1 MTLLDIIYEDKY
13 LLALNKPAG
22 IMVEDDRYKN
32 PSLISLAEEYLRPM
46 AKKEVFLANVHRLDR
61 PASGVLLFAKKKS
74 ALKIL
79 NEQFQNRTVSKTY
92 LAITTGEMKEKE
104 GSLKNYL
111 YKDNKNRK
119 ALIVNAQHKEAQKVE
134 LEYKIKDQ
142 KEDKLLW
149 QINLLTGKYHQIRAQ
164 LSFIGCPIVGDKK
177 YNSQINYHPDQICLH
192 AWKLQIIHPTEG
204 NTLLF
209 EAPMPKDKPW
219 ALF

>member
-1 MTLLDIIYEDKY
+1 MALLEILYEDKY
-13 LLALNKPAG
+13 LLVLNKPAG

-32 PSLISLAEEYLRPM
+32 PSLISQAEEYLRPTS
-46 AKKEVFLANVHRLDR
+46 KKEVFVANVHRLDR

-79 NEQFQNRTVSKTY
+79 NEQFQNRTVTKSY
-92 LAITTGEMKEKE
+92 LAITTGAIESTE

-119 ALIVNAQHKEAQKVE
+119 ALIVNSQHKEAQKVE
-134 LEYKIKDQ
+134 LEYKIKD
-142 KEDKLLW
+142 KKDGNLLW
-149 QINLLTGKYHQIRAQ
+149 EINLLTGKYHQIRAQ
-164 LSFIGCPIVGDKK
+164 LGFAGCPIVGDKK
-177 YNSQINYHPDQICLH
+177 YGSQANYHPDQICLH

-204 NTLLF
+204 NNLLF
-209 EAPMPKDKPW
+209 EAPMPKDEPW